1 EMLQGIESAKEVG
14 AELVLADRN
23 IQITFA
29 RIWNSVGFT
38 GKMKV
43 LMSIIYSIFSNE
55 TITEEELEKMKSKD
69 MLNSMLTEFSTSF
82 PKLKEPLIDER
93 DQYLAQKI
101 KHAPGQKIVAVLGAA
116 HVPGIKEEIKKEHD
130 LKKLTQLPPKSKAPK
145 IIGWAIP
152 ILIVAIIV
160 FTFFAN
166 PEAGMQQTL
175 SLILWTGSFS
185 AIGAAI
191 ALGHP
196 LTIVTAFFAA
206 PIEIG
211 RAHV

>member
-1 EMLQGIESAKEVG
+1 FHV
-14 AELVLADRN
+14 
-23 IQITFA
+23 
-29 RIWNSVGFT
+29 T
-38 GKMKV
+38 GV
-43 LMSIIYSIFSNE
+43 QTCALPIFYSIFSNE

-130 LKKLTQLPPKSKAPK
+130 LKKLTQLPPKSKAQK

-152 ILIVAIIV
+152 ILIVRSEEHTSELQSRENLV
-160 FTFFAN
+160 CRLLL
-166 PEAGMQQTL
+166 E
-175 SLILWTGSFS
+175 
-185 AIGAAI
+185 
-191 ALGHP
+191 
-196 LTIVTAFFAA
+196 
-206 PIEIG
+206 
-211 RAHV
+211 